1 MREAASILRTVIML
15 SVPRDNK
22 ASVGC
27 SAPLQK
33 SSTGAVSVP
42 HIESWGSWK
51 PMNFRFLARV
61 NASGRCA
68 ALRQRAF

>member
-15 SVPRDNK
+15 TVPRDNK

-42 HIESWGSWK
+42 HMESWGSWK
-51 PMNFRFLARV
+51 PMNFFLDTRERERV
-61 NASGRCA
+61 A
-68 ALRQRAF
+68 ALRWRLRAF